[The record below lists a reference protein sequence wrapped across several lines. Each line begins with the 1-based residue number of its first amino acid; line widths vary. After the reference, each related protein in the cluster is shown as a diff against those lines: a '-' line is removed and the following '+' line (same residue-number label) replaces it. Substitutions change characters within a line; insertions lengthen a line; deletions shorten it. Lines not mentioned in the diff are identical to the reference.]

1 MNQEWQRTTRVC
13 STIGLQPDLL
23 AAIRAHVEEM
33 GLGAVEAEALVCF
46 ETVSTRAKKPS
57 FVERM
62 SGGGNKTLTQAV
74 IVSPT
79 RLVWAQR
86 RDDDGATA
94 QSALLARLDVTD
106 YEKGPAAQLLPDH
119 GVEVY
124 GIPGVGGRVGTLF
137 FGLGDGPDADR
148 ARHVLKEAV
157 MAAQRE
163 GPPMGTANRDGTANE
178 GGAAGG
184 GSVDGDDAGGASY

>member
-1 MNQEWQRTTRVC
+1 MKQEWQRSTRVR
-13 STIGLQPDLL
+13 STIGLQPELL
-23 AAIRAHVEEM
+23 AAIRAHVEELE
-33 GLGAVEAEALVCF
+33 LGAVEAEALVCF
-46 ETVSTRAKKPS
+46 ETVSTRTKKPG

-86 RDDDGATA
+86 RDDAAPTA
-94 QSALLARLDVTD
+94 QSALLARIDVTD

-124 GIPGVGGRVGTLF
+124 GIPGVGGLVGTLF

-157 MAAQRE
+157 KAAHGE
-163 GPPMGTANRDGTANE
+163 GPPTGTTNE
-178 GGAAGG
+178 GGTAGDHS
-184 GSVDGDDAGGASY
+184 SVDGDDAGGASS